1 MIRCCSLVFPFPR
14 ARDSTGCAGQL
25 QQRRALLIAA
35 MSDEAGQRRWP
46 AWVYGVGDD
55 PDPRF
60 SLANERTFRLDPHRP
75 GLRHR
80 RLGIS
85 ALAHALA
92 TGARFIAAAVVLLC
106 CGVLCGVTGLTRWAR
121 NERSMRLGVALARP
135 SVLPM
140 LTVILLLIAG
150 LAAFALLS

>member
-1 MIRCCSLVFPFPR
+1 MTEGRFASGESRTL
-14 ARDSTGCAGQL
+14 ARLG
-25 QQRRALLIAA
+25 
-35 MSDEAGQRRWP
+35 
-46 AWVYGVGDD
+46 
-55 PDPRF
+55 
-60 SLANERTFRLDPHRP
+60 LANYF
-75 GLRHR
+75 
-80 RLGIS
+80 
-85 ALAHALA
+85 
-92 TGARFIAAAVVLLC
+92 AAAVVLLC